1 MYIELTIK
9 QTKYEV
15 QLKVDIK
22 MNRTITWWSCTIK
35 ICFYP
40 RPSSNVSVAVIS
52 VSFYS
57 CEYKSLSLNQN
68 VFENKAYMLQ
78 TYAILQNT
86 GNLLGLCFK
95 IQRWLLAVGKG
106 GDIDLLVEID
116 RLEIPMKIL
125 PDTWYSRY
133 IKKKYFI

>member
-1 MYIELTIK
+1 
-9 QTKYEV
+9 
-15 QLKVDIK
+15 
-22 MNRTITWWSCTIK
+22 MNQK
-35 ICFYP
+35 
-40 RPSSNVSVAVIS
+40 
-52 VSFYS
+52 
-57 CEYKSLSLNQN
+57 

-78 TYAILQNT
+78 TFLQNT

-106 GDIDLLVEID
+106 GDIDLVVEID

-125 PDTWYSRY
+125 PDTWYSRH

>member
-1 MYIELTIK
+1 
-9 QTKYEV
+9 
-15 QLKVDIK
+15 
-22 MNRTITWWSCTIK
+22 MNQK
-35 ICFYP
+35 
-40 RPSSNVSVAVIS
+40 
-52 VSFYS
+52 
-57 CEYKSLSLNQN
+57 

-116 RLEIPMKIL
+116 RYEIPMKIL
-125 PDTWYSRY
+125 PDTWYSRH
-133 IKKKYFI
+133 IKKKISFKQQIY

>member
-1 MYIELTIK
+1 
-9 QTKYEV
+9 
-15 QLKVDIK
+15 
-22 MNRTITWWSCTIK
+22 MNQK
-35 ICFYP
+35 
-40 RPSSNVSVAVIS
+40 
-52 VSFYS
+52 
-57 CEYKSLSLNQN
+57 

-78 TYAILQNT
+78 TFLQNT

-125 PDTWYSRY
+125 PDTWYSRH